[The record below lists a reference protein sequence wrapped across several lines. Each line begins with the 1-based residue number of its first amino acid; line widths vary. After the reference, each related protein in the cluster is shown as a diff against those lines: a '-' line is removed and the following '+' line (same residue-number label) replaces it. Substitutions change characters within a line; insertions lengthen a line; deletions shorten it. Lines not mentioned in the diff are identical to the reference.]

1 MFRIEFGRASTAA
14 KDEVMKS
21 ITRSSNLEY
30 RYTDTT
36 FAGRLLI
43 ESKDKC
49 TEQSCRKAPETSF
62 SAAIELLTSWRS
74 SSTKASP
81 SYRFRPAPRG
91 RRPPFDDISNKN
103 RYVYLQ
109 TKNWR
114 YVQLATK
121 KYIRDINMNESLITE
136 DLAEKILDDSVQR
149 RLRWDVSHVTY
160 LCDVCDASQNS
171 WLSARFLNRA
181 SDESFPGFYRSASQA
196 KNLLWKWPKNFQLGR
211 KNFI

>member
-1 MFRIEFGRASTAA
+1 MFRIEFGRASSAA
-14 KDEVMKS
+14 KDEVTKS

-30 RYTDTT
+30 RYTGTT

-43 ESKDKC
+43 ESRDKC

-136 DLAEKILDDSVQR
+136 DLAEKILDDSVYMQR
-149 RLRWDVSHVTY
+149 RLRWDVSDVTY

-181 SDESFPGFYRSASQA
+181 SDVVISARHSRSRS
-196 KNLLWKWPKNFQLGR
+196 LLYGYTRHYAFRTNR
-211 KNFI
+211 S